1 MRRKNERKAV
11 IVDGSVQAKIVLATS
26 LPMIGCLLLAV
37 AVQFWYER
45 QLSQGHIAAE
55 GTIFGMPV
63 DRLGMLVLFVGCAT
77 VQVVSALLS
86 SHKVA
91 GASLRIASVLHS
103 FRDGDRSA
111 RVHLRRGDYQ
121 QSLANEINGLLDWVE
136 SAPDAPR
143 GDQPSRART
152 GAPGRPEAA
161 ATRS

>member
-1 MRRKNERKAV
+1 M
-11 IVDGSVQAKIVLATS
+11 LATS

-45 QLSQGHIAAE
+45 QLAQGRIAAD
-55 GTIFGMPV
+55 GSIFGMPV
-63 DRLGMLVLFVGCAT
+63 DRLGMLVLFVAAAT

-91 GASLRIASVLHS
+91 GASLRIASVLHA
-103 FRDGDRSA
+103 FRDGDRNA

-121 QSLANEINGLLDWVE
+121 QSLANEINGLLDWVQ
-136 SAPDAPR
+136 SAPDAAR
-143 GDQPSRART
+143 GDSPSRARA
-152 GAPGRPEAA
+152 GAPGRPETA